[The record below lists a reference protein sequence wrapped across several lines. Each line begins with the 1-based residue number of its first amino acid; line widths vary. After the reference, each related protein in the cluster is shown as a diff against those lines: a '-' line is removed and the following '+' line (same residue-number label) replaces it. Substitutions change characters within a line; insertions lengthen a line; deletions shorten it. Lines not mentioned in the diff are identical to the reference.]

1 MQQDNNMVK
10 NQKTEIPQTPE
21 MNDRDF
27 LNDVLESE
35 KNISNNL
42 AIALNEASN
51 DVLFQDILD
60 MFIDCKKMARQL
72 YNLMFQNG
80 WYTLEKAEQQKIT
93 QKSTELSGRMQELQQ

>member
-1 MQQDNNMVK
+1 MPQDNNTVQ
-10 NQKTEIPQTPE
+10 NPKTEIHQTSE

-35 KNISNNL
+35 KNLSNNL

-51 DVLFQDILD
+51 DVFFQDILD
-60 MFIDCKKMARQL
+60 MFIESKKMTRQL

-80 WYTLEKAEQQKIT
+80 WYTLEKAEQQKIS
-93 QKSTELSGRMQELQQ
+93 QKSTELSPRLNELQQ

>member
-1 MQQDNNMVK
+1 MPQDNNTVQ
-10 NQKTEIPQTPE
+10 NPKTEIPQTSE

-35 KNISNNL
+35 KNLSNNL

-51 DVLFQDILD
+51 DVFFQDILD
-60 MFIDCKKMARQL
+60 MFIESKKMTRQL

-80 WYTLEKAEQQKIT
+80 WYTLEKTEQQKIS
-93 QKSTELSGRMQELQQ
+93 QKSTELSPRLNELQQ

>member
-1 MQQDNNMVK
+1 MPQDNNTVQ

-42 AIALNEASN
+42 SIALNEASN
-51 DVLFQDILD
+51 EPFFQDILE
-60 MFIDCKKMARQL
+60 MFLECKKSAREL

-80 WYTLEKAEQQKIT
+80 WYTLEKAEQTKIS
-93 QKSTELSGRMQELQQ
+93 QKSSELSTRLNELQ

>member
-1 MQQDNNMVK
+1 MPQDNNTVQ
-10 NQKTEIPQTPE
+10 NPKTEIPQTPE

-35 KNISNNL
+35 KNLSNNL

-51 DVLFQDILD
+51 DAFFQDILD
-60 MFIDCKKMARQL
+60 MFIESKKMARQL

-80 WYTLEKAEQQKIT
+80 WYTLEKAEATKIS
-93 QKSTELSGRMQELQQ
+93 QKSTELSPRLNELQQ

>member
-1 MQQDNNMVK
+1 MPQDNNTVQ
-10 NQKTEIPQTPE
+10 NPKTEIPQTSE

-35 KNISNNL
+35 KNLSNNL

-51 DVLFQDILD
+51 DVFFQDILD
-60 MFIDCKKMARQL
+60 MFIESKKMTRQL

-80 WYTLEKAEQQKIT
+80 WYTLEKAEQQKIS
-93 QKSTELSGRMQELQQ
+93 QKSTELSPRLNELQQ

>member
-1 MQQDNNMVK
+1 MPQDNNTVK
-10 NQKTEIPQTPE
+10 NPKTEIPQTSE

-35 KNISNNL
+35 KNLSNNL

-51 DVLFQDILD
+51 ETFFQDILD
-60 MFIDCKKMARQL
+60 MFIESKKMARQL

-80 WYTLEKAEQQKIT
+80 WYTLEKAEQQKID
-93 QKSTELSGRMQELQQ
+93 QKVTELTPRLNELQ

>member
-1 MQQDNNMVK
+1 MQEDNNTVQ
-10 NQKTEIPQTPE
+10 NQKTEIPQGPE

-35 KNISNNL
+35 KNLSNNL

-51 DVLFQDILD
+51 EVFFQDILD
-60 MFIDCKKMARQL
+60 MFIECKKMSRQL

-80 WYTLEKAEQQKIT
+80 WYTLEKAEQQKISE
-93 QKSTELSGRMQELQQ
+93 KITELSPRLNELQE